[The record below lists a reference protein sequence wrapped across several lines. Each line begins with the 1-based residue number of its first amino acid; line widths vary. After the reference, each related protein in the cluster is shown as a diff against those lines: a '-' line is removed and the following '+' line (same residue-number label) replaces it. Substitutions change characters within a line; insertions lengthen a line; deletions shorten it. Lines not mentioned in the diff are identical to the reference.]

1 MGGGAAMRTVAKVAG
16 IGVATGGLRGV
27 PVMPPAEQSVRNA
40 SRPVSA
46 ILSLEGAKSTEVLPS
61 KAAAAWEDGWD
72 FADENDLVME
82 AGEPMPRVVFSGVP
96 SYQEAK
102 VATTELKDAL
112 DKVYLSSPKSATC
125 EGYSAGDQVSD
136 LPLLSRSDMET
147 KSCAIETTIATP
159 PVPKQALQAFKFLSS
174 SPEAQNVV
182 TSIACDPNVW
192 NAMME
197 NPVLKDFVVSHQT
210 SVEYQEEPPKKFE
223 VVSDS
228 CQTEDSK
235 SSVFDV
241 MGTLQNI
248 RLTVT
253 EMVCNVSK
261 YLQNIFGPAAAE
273 KMSSDADGN
282 AKATFMDNTTLGAS
296 LMGLVV
302 MVVMV
307 VVLKRV

>member
-112 DKVYLSSPKSATC
+112 DK
-125 EGYSAGDQVSD
+125 
-136 LPLLSRSDMET
+136 SDMET